1 MIRKQKWEIEFEEY
15 NEQEEILKINEL
27 SAKFK
32 EKNITKEEYKELK
45 KSYAKYKNI
54 KKVANIIEL
63 KKQLE
68 TERKKLDKEIK
79 ELKQQEE
86 DENKNKKAIEDNEKI
101 EGKLEEELNGIQ
113 QELTDVLKKLKS
125 NNLSVEDRKEL
136 ESKKT
141 ELMKKR
147 DDNNKKFAESQKMLS
162 SNKDNKITKNKKDI
176 KELEEKRENIGIK
189 IGKCCFVG
197 RLLMVGKNWDDIQ
210 IKINENQ
217 KYTSKDSK
225 LNDKVKEE
233 SKKTDKQIDTTLK
246 ETAEQIGKDVK
257 AIKEDEKKEKEN
269 AENEE
274 TSLVKTTEFQE
285 KHPRLAKIFAAIKKI
300 LPRKNKKQENIIEQ
314 EVNTKQKETKMQRD
328 EFLDY
333 LKVVSEK
340 GVNQANKDEAKAK
353 LTENKKAAYARE
365 TEKFGKEYAERSYK
379 EDIEI
384 DDWRDHVSVKQNA
397 EKTDTEKLET
407 KEKLNNEGTQL
418 VNNSYIS
425 LMEKMK
431 KDYEKEDDEKDIG
444 E

>member
-1 MIRKQKWEIEFEEY
+1 MIKKQKWEIEFEKY

-27 SAKFK
+27 SAKF
-32 EKNITKEEYKELK
+32 EAKNITKEEYKELK

-68 TERKKLDKEIK
+68 TERQKLDKEIK

-113 QELTDVLKKLKS
+113 QELADVLKKLKS
-125 NNLSVEDRKEL
+125 NDLSVEDRKEL
-136 ESKKT
+136 EGKKT

-147 DDNNKKFAESQKMLS
+147 DDNNKKFAECQKILS

-210 IKINENQ
+210 IKFTENQ

-233 SKKTDKQIDTTLK
+233 SEKSNKEIDTTLK
-246 ETAEQIGKDVK
+246 ETDEQISNDVK
-257 AIKEDEKKEKEN
+257 SIKEDEKKEKEN
-269 AENEE
+269 AEKENTENEE

-314 EVNTKQKETKMQRD
+314 EVKEKITEQESKENDTKQKETNKETDKEITEETKTQRD

-384 DDWRDHVSVKQNA
+384 DD
-397 EKTDTEKLET
+397 
-407 KEKLNNEGTQL
+407 
-418 VNNSYIS
+418 
-425 LMEKMK
+425 
-431 KDYEKEDDEKDIG
+431 
-444 E
+444 

>member
-1 MIRKQKWEIEFEEY
+1 MVRKQKWEIEFEKY

-27 SAKFK
+27 STKFE

-86 DENKNKKAIEDNEKI
+86 DENKNKKVIEDNV

-113 QELTDVLKKLKS
+113 QELADVLKKLKS
-125 NNLSVEDRKEL
+125 NDLSVEDRKEL
-136 ESKKT
+136 EGKKT

-147 DDNNKKFAESQKMLS
+147 DDNNKKFAECQKILS

-210 IKINENQ
+210 IKITENQ

-233 SKKTDKQIDTTLK
+233 SKKTDKEIDTTLK
-246 ETAEQIGKDVK
+246 ETDEQISNDVK
-257 AIKEDEKKEKEN
+257 SIKEDEKDEKEEKEN
-269 AENEE
+269 TEKENTENEE

-314 EVNTKQKETKMQRD
+314 EVKEKITEQESKENDTKQKETNKETDKEIDKEITEETKTQRD
-328 EFLDY
+328 EFFDY

-353 LTENKKAAYARE
+353 LTEIKKAAYARE

-379 EDIEI
+379 EDMEI
-384 DDWRDHVSVKQNA
+384 DD
-397 EKTDTEKLET
+397 
-407 KEKLNNEGTQL
+407 
-418 VNNSYIS
+418 
-425 LMEKMK
+425 
-431 KDYEKEDDEKDIG
+431 
-444 E
+444 